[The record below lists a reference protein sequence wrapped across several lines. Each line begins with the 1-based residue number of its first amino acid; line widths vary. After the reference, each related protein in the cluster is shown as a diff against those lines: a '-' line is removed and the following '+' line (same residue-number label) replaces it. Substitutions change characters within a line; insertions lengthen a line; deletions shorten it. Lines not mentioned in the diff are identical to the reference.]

1 MTGMAK
7 NPIASFLA
15 GLVNVLWYGAMVILA
30 LAIVLLVVSPWIG
43 THDLKVDLEIP
54 VALRVNATTHPVV
67 ARSQDVTQARI
78 EDLRGAV
85 RFVPLN
91 RGVVAGSAAVL
102 IVAISLIVWVL
113 HQLRSVFRTL
123 RDGRPFV
130 AANASRLRNIGW
142 AVIVGETLR
151 TALALVENAYA
162 AGHFAVSGL
171 TFEVR
176 PDYNALTVISGLI
189 ILAIAEV
196 FRAGTRLDE
205 EQSLTV

>member
-1 MTGMAK
+1 MTAMAK
-7 NPIASFLA
+7 NPVASFLA
-15 GLVNVLWYGAMVILA
+15 GLVNVFWYGAMVLLA

-43 THDLKVDLEIP
+43 THDLKVDLRIP
-54 VALRVNATTHPVV
+54 VALSVNATTHPVI
-67 ARSQDVTQARI
+67 ARSQDVSGARL
-78 EDLRGAV
+78 EELRGSL

-91 RGVVAGSAAVL
+91 RRVVAGSAAVL
-102 IVAISLIVWVL
+102 IAAISLIAWVL

-130 AANASRLRNIGW
+130 AANATRLRNIGW
-142 AVIVGETLR
+142 AVIAGETLR
-151 TALALVENAYA
+151 TALALMENSYA

-176 PDYNALTVISGLI
+176 PDYDALTLISGLI